1 MKTDRGYPKEK
12 APSFTMRCEGLGWNP
27 NWYPQPFVANYSKGG
42 FQKYKNPTTE
52 SICVP
57 WLFHMCNH
65 WIQLVV
71 ARIFECVAACCSVMQ
86 CVAIDCRVMR
96 VLHCAIMHGS
106 VWQCIAAGHFECAAV
121 WYSSVLQYVAVC
133 LQCTVARYFDCVA
146 VCCSVLQ
153 AMTPKGLFEIEANMR
168 YDSFIHETLQY
179 FEIKTAWW
187 IWWLAGTH
195 L

>member
-146 VCCSVLQ
+146 VCCRPWLRKGFSKLKQ
-153 AMTPKGLFEIEANMR
+153 ICAMTHSYTKRCSISKSKRLDEFDG
-168 YDSFIHETLQY
+168 
-179 FEIKTAWW
+179 
-187 IWWLAGTH
+187 
-195 L
+195 